1 MNITKNINLIV
12 NKISIIKNKLFSPKH
27 LLYTNVTISISLSAI
42 GDVLEQYYEILKG
55 EWDKWSINRTK
66 NMAISDGFLT

>member
-42 GDVLEQYYEILKG
+42 GDVLEQYYEILKV
-55 EWDKWSINRTK
+55 I
-66 NMAISDGFLT
+66 I